1 MTQTA
6 TASSFDTVNE
16 ILQRPVLCAI
26 TEAEK
31 DAIRREREKY
41 QFARRLGHPV
51 ELSPR
56 LKILF
61 GVTPE

>member
-6 TASSFDTVNE
+6 TEPSFDTVNA
-16 ILQRPVLCAI
+16 ILQRSDLCAI

-31 DAIRREREKY
+31 DAIRRERSKY
-41 QFARRLGHPV
+41 QCALRLGHTV

-61 GVTPE
+61 GVTEE